1 MLMDTLFKVL
11 KVVGI
16 IVIVGII
23 IFTIILWLRVPDAE
37 DIVESYKQ
45 VGLVV
50 EATETASTLSEV
62 DIDLDTIVSELFSV
76 RE

>member
-11 KVVGI
+11 KVVGV

-23 IFTIILWLRVPDAE
+23 IFTIILWLRVPNAE

-50 EATETASTLSEV
+50 EDTETASTLSEV
-62 DIDLDTIVSELFSV
+62 DIDLDVIVSELFSV

>member
-11 KVVGI
+11 KVVGV

-50 EATETASTLSEV
+50 EDTETASTLSEV
-62 DIDLDTIVSELFSV
+62 DIDLDVIVSELFSV